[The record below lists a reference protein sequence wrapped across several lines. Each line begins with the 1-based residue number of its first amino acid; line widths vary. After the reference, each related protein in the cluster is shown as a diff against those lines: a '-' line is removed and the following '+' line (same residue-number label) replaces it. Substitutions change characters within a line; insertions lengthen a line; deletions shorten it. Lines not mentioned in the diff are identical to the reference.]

1 MLPKLDQPILRIT
14 IPSKGIEGK
23 FRPMLVKEER
33 LLLIAKQSS
42 DPEDILLTVK
52 QVIAN
57 CSLDDGFQV
66 DQLAMFDVE
75 WLFIRIRALSVSNI
89 IEQTYEDRE
98 DGKEYKLKVDLD
110 QIEMPDINGVN
121 RDIDLNGVGFLRLR
135 FPPASLYSTKKSES
149 DALFECAEAIYNGD
163 QVTPIDSKEEFDK
176 WYEDLPISVSNQ
188 IDEFFSKIPS
198 MKLDLRYT
206 NSLGSERKIEL
217 RTLSDFFDLR

>member
-1 MLPKLDQPILRIT
+1 
-14 IPSKGIEGK
+14 
-23 FRPMLVKEER
+23 
-33 LLLIAKQSS
+33 
-42 DPEDILLTVK
+42 
-52 QVIAN
+52 
-57 CSLDDGFQV
+57 LDDGFQI
-66 DQLAMFDVE
+66 DKLAMFDIE

-98 DGKEYKLKVDLD
+98 DGKEYKLKIDLD
-110 QIEMPDINGVN
+110 LIEMPKIDGVN

-176 WYEDLPISVSNQ
+176 WYEDLPINVSNQ

>member
-1 MLPKLDQPILRIT
+1 MLPKLDQPVLRIT
-14 IPSKGIEGK
+14 IPSMGIEGK

-42 DPEDILLTVK
+42 DPEDVLLTVK
-52 QVIAN
+52 QVISN
-57 CSLDDGFQV
+57 CSLDDGFQI
-66 DQLAMFDVE
+66 DKLAMFDIE

-98 DGKEYKLKVDLD
+98 DGKEYKLKIDLD
-110 QIEMPDINGVN
+110 LIEMPKIDGVN

-176 WYEDLPISVSNQ
+176 WYEDLPINVSNQ